1 MSIIARVCLVVAL
14 LLGGASVFL
23 SKKVDKQAADLR
35 SNLTDTKTELG
46 NTKNTLA
53 TTEGNLKAKQD
64 ELTKTEEEKKKVEG
78 QLTEAT
84 ANVTTLKT
92 QLDETKK
99 MVDAGQAAIKELE
112 GIKARVAEAEQKQQE
127 VAAQL
132 KAKADEAAQ
141 LTAQVT
147 ALKGENKLL
156 VDTGKQLES
165 KLRFARGEKD
175 WEMPL
180 PEGLIAKVLFY
191 DTSWNFAVLDVG
203 KKKGAVENG
212 VLLLHRGTEVIG
224 QVRISTV
231 DDDASIGDFMGD
243 FRKNPP
249 QAGDTGIPKK

>member
-14 LLGGASVFL
+14 LLGGASIFL

-35 SNLTDTKTELG
+35 SNLTDAKTELG
-46 NTKNTLA
+46 NTKKTLA
-53 TTEGNLKAKQD
+53 TTEGTLKAKQD

-112 GIKARVAEAEQKQQE
+112 GIKAKVAEAEQKQQE

-132 KAKADEAAQ
+132 KAKADEATQ

-165 KLRFARGEKD
+165 RLRFARGEKD

-191 DTSWNFAVLDVG
+191 DKSWNFAVLDVG

-243 FRKNPP
+243 FKKNPP